1 MIASSGAQRRP
12 LPPQQRHRGQ
22 HLSTTLCHTWLHGHC
37 VQESYHT
44 FMPELSLLH
53 QAAHKKNHP
62 ATAVVHGPG
71 YTPFRVLH
79 KLNHQVFIVESVAVE
94 HVRSF
99 AVQCL
104 HRFASSDLGNT
115 EQIWMDIARDHRDN
129 VIQKLTGHR
138 FDDDLWFKVRW
149 IGFTATR
156 DTWQRVIVLAASCP
170 DRVLQYY
177 RQPCARRTPERV
189 TFVQREFPTADY
201 NVTLFQSVT
210 VTRQRDFPTRMRR
223 RTRKNFEFL

>member
-1 MIASSGAQRRP
+1 MTYVYCMTTPPPVSPGVIRLLLLDQGGLCRQKSPAETMSS
-12 LPPQQRHRGQ
+12 
-22 HLSTTLCHTWLHGHC
+22 TLCTC
-37 VQESYHT
+37 R
-44 FMPELSLLH
+44 
-53 QAAHKKNHP
+53 
-62 ATAVVHGPG
+62 
-71 YTPFRVLH
+71 TPIGLCMARPSQVLH